1 MTKTISLFGAL
12 ALAVSVS
19 ACATTSP
26 PTSEQLASCRQML
39 DTMGEGA
46 THSHGADKSGGANT
60 MGMTHAQCRRKLA
73 RGHPPEPYAAR
84 ELLVDVPPD
93 RPKAIGISVPG
104 MPDGSPGMERSD
116 GKRAG

>member
-1 MTKTISLFGAL
+1 MITPDLPVIEGAL
-12 ALAVSVS
+12 SAFIDGSAVAELQELLERCTDFEVLV
-19 ACATTSP
+19 T
-26 PTSEQLASCRQML
+26 
-39 DTMGEGA
+39 
-46 THSHGADKSGGANT
+46 
-60 MGMTHAQCRRKLA
+60 
-73 RGHPPEPYAAR
+73 GHPPEPYAAR